1 MEHYWLKFLIYVFED
16 DKYFN
21 LLYSKFGI
29 RIIIHPKENGHNIP
43 HVHIQYQNKEV
54 VCSLIDGSVIKGNI
68 QHNKQKL
75 AQEIVIQ
82 NMEYFIESW
91 NDLVNGITV

>member
-1 MEHYWLKFLIYVFED
+1 MLKFLYILFYLAQQV
-16 DKYFN
+16 N

-29 RIIIHPKENGHNIP
+29 RIIIHPKENGHNTP

-82 NMEYFIESW
+82 NMGFFKESW
-91 NDLVNGITV
+91 NDLVDGITV